1 MIRSTRTVT
10 TSADVTRT
18 GASTGPRPAVDVR
31 PCGAV
36 RDAR

>member
-1 MIRSTRTVT
+1 MIRFTRTVT